1 MRVFFLL
8 KNTYPKGLAS
18 TARVH
23 CYGKG
28 FVNQGI
34 ETYVLLP
41 IALEKQG
48 TEQKNTKSEGIDEI
62 GVHYQYMSG
71 SSLRSHNFFRRQVND
86 VYGYL
91 HTLLYIYKH
100 VKKDDQIIVYEGGVL
115 WMIVCAMV
123 AHLKGA
129 KATMELNELPYVT
142 KKQTRK
148 RVFHRQC
155 MLRFAFPRYDQF
167 IVISE
172 SLKEIAHRY
181 APKARIIKVP
191 VMVDLNELANGE
203 QDESPIQE
211 PYIFHAGSLTHNKD
225 GILGMVD
232 AFGKACEKTDKPI
245 KFIMTGKLED
255 SLQKDIIKQLIVKY
269 QLEDKIRFLGYVE
282 KDVLYQYL
290 RHCSLCIIYKY
301 DNQQNNYCFPN
312 KLGEYL
318 AMSRPVIIT
327 NVGEAMNYL
336 EEGKNAYIIPPKNT
350 DLMAEKILD
359 IINHPQIAEQI
370 GKEGR
375 QLAQKEF
382 DCHVQA
388 KRLISFFQSA

>member
-1 MRVFFLL
+1 MRVIFLL

-28 FVNQGI
+28 LVDQGI
-34 ETYVLLP
+34 ETHVLLP
-41 IALEKQG
+41 ISLEKQG
-48 TEQKNTKSEGIDEI
+48 IEQKNTKREGIDEI

-71 SSLRSHNFFRRQVND
+71 SSIRSNNFFRIHVND
-86 VYGYL
+86 VYGYI
-91 HTLLYIYKH
+91 HTLLYIYRYI
-100 VKKDDQIIVYEGGVL
+100 KKEDQVIVYEGGVL
-115 WMIVCAMV
+115 WMMLCAMV
-123 AHLKGA
+123 VHLKGA

-142 KKQTRK
+142 KRQTRG
-148 RVFHRQC
+148 RMFHRQC
-155 MLRFAFPRYDQF
+155 MLRLAFPRYDQF

-172 SLKEIAHRY
+172 ALKTITHRY

-191 VMVDLNELANGE
+191 IIVDWEELSKGI
-203 QDESPIQE
+203 QGESPTSY

-225 GILGMVD
+225 GILGMVE

-245 KFIMTGKLED
+245 EFIMTGKLED
-255 SLQKDIIKQLIVKY
+255 SPQKDILKQLIVKY
-269 QLEDKIRFLGYVE
+269 QLENKIHFLGYVE
-282 KDVLYQYL
+282 KAILHQYL
-290 RHCSLCIIYKY
+290 RHCTLCIIYKY
-301 DNQQNNYCFPN
+301 DNQQNKYCFSN

-318 AMSRPVIIT
+318 AMARPVIIT

-336 EEGKNAYIIPPKNT
+336 KDGKNAYIIPPKNT
-350 DLMAEKILD
+350 DLMAEKILE
-359 IINHPQIAEQI
+359 IINHPQTAEQI
-370 GKEGR
+370 SKEGQR
-375 QLAQKEF
+375 LAQKEF